1 MQKDISENM
10 TTLNDTVEN
19 NNELMDYIINY
30 VGQETQPENDEVT
43 TGMVID
49 VLAEKFPQ
57 LVLCLSEENWAR
69 GYQQALTDVQEGERI
84 LMKYLKKTSLNELIL
99 TVSE

>member
-43 TGMVID
+43 IGMVID

-57 LVLCLSEENWAR
+57 LVLCLSEEKWVR

-84 LMKYLKKTSLNELIL
+84 FNEG
-99 TVSE
+99 VPEEKQESERN